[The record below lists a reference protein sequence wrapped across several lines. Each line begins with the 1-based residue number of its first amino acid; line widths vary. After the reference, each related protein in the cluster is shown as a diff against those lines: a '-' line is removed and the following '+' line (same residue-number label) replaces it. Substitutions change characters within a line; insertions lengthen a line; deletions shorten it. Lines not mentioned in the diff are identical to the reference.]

1 MKNLILA
8 FLVAFQ
14 LLSCNSKQKEET
26 PEHSANVVDNDTT
39 NDESKD
45 EVAVYEGLLP
55 CADCEGIET
64 VLKIYRGDGT
74 MESHKFELSTIYKG
88 KAPEKKL
95 EKKGNFNLER
105 GLGNDPDGT
114 IYVLN
119 YDKPQSEQI
128 FYGYSADNPD
138 KIFLLNSK
146 REKIKSKLDYSLSL
160 NE

>member
-26 PEHSANVVDNDTT
+26 PEHSANAVDNDTT
-39 NDESKD
+39 NDE
-45 EVAVYEGLLP
+45 
-55 CADCEGIET
+55 
-64 VLKIYRGDGT
+64 R
-74 MESHKFELSTIYKG
+74 
-88 KAPEKKL
+88 
-95 EKKGNFNLER
+95 
-105 GLGNDPDGT
+105 LGNDPDGT

-160 NE
+160 NEY